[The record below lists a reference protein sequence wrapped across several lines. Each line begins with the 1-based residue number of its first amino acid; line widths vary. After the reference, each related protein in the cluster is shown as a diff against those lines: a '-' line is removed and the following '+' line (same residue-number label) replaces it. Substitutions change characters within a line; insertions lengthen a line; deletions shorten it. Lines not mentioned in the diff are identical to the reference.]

1 MLSWFD
7 QTKIQN
13 KEGAKEY
20 AELVRAVKEAFPWFL
35 DNYLNWVDSE
45 AIRVS
50 KAPRRS
56 LERLL
61 KVLTEVS

>member
-20 AELVRAVKEAFPWFL
+20 AELVRAVKEDFPWFL
-35 DNYLNWVDSE
+35 DDY
-45 AIRVS
+45 
-50 KAPRRS
+50 
-56 LERLL
+56 
-61 KVLTEVS
+61 